1 MVVFEGE
8 QVSGKQMSGRAR
20 VLHSIQY
27 TTQRMPG
34 NDAITAPSPSVLSSV
49 SKSFSSQCW
58 FSDGGFVDRERTFSL
73 RTFVLA
79 RTSAPIENNRNGHL
93 LSWLWLGSRVRGS
106 AFGVT
111 VRVIMVWVWIN

>member
-1 MVVFEGE
+1 MT
-8 QVSGKQMSGRAR
+8 QSQPH
-20 VLHSIQY
+20 LHQFS
-27 TTQRMPG
+27 R
-34 NDAITAPSPSVLSSV
+34 PSPSP
-49 SKSFSSQCW
+49 FSSQCW

-79 RTSAPIENNRNGHL
+79 RTSAPIENNRHGHL